1 MDAKRCCSI
10 CLKENSNQTLDD
22 PDNLVTF
29 TNCCQQPVHIT
40 CLEQWFLSCI
50 SNGWDE
56 TCPYCRHVWETDE
69 SIPGGLD
76 FDMEELVNEELVNEE
91 LIDQEVLID
100 DEEELDWNL
109 HIVPQLN
116 AFLELIRGNNL
127 DDFQN
132 KAALIYILD
141 ICHRYLEQHSLVQ
154 HPPPSPSHPIDPEL
168 LIEAQLGGCHDRFRL
183 KFKEFYQMLVRI
195 RENSTIP
202 RFIETVT
209 SGFPFV
215 TRSDLI

>member
-29 TNCCQQPVHIT
+29 TNCCQQPVHIS

-56 TCPYCRHVWETDE
+56 TCPYCRHVWEMDDE

-76 FDMEELVNEELVNEE
+76 FDMEELV
-91 LIDQEVLID
+91 D

-109 HIVPQLN
+109 HIIPQLN

-154 HPPPSPSHPIDPEL
+154 HPLPSPGQLIDPEV

-195 RENSTIP
+195 RENSTIS

-209 SGFPFV
+209 SSFPFI
-215 TRSDLI
+215 TSGDLI